1 MARIRKKT
9 KVTFIK
15 CFAQTTY
22 SITIEGMKLAFSPA
36 EEDSKILF

>member
-9 KVTFIK
+9 KVPFRK
-15 CFAQTTY
+15 CSAQTTY
-22 SITIEGMKLAFSPA
+22 SITIKRMKLAFSPT